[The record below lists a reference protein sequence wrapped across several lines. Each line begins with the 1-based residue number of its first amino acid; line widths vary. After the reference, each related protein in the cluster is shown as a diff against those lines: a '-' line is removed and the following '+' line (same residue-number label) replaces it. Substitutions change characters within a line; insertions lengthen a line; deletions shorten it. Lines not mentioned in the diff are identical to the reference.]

1 MKSASRRRFT
11 ALLFLSALCV
21 FAADPTF
28 MVRRVQNI
36 QPRPDGLT
44 LNAKAAF
51 YKPIFG
57 AGDKDAGQLRSI
69 ARYGELSVNRDGATA
84 VVSYPDE
91 EQVYFVLDG
100 NGTLTYAGQKVPLK
114 KDDVVF
120 FPPGV
125 KHGIANTSEAPIR
138 VVVMGFRIPK
148 AWPASPVTTLKMVN
162 AGEVQL
168 QEMPGHGKTSL
179 FRMLL
184 GPHNTPGPGKIPNQL
199 QVAQVVEGMY
209 VIEFAP
215 TGTNIP
221 HHHMMEEEIYYLIRG
236 HGDMVAGGGFD
247 GNEGRYPA
255 TAGDAY
261 FFRVNT
267 TVGFYGGNK
276 EGEPFSAVLAVRS
289 QYPFRFAE
297 KR

>member
-1 MKSASRRRFT
+1 MKGKCFVN
-11 ALLFLSALCV
+11 LLTLAYFGACCLS
-21 FAADPTF
+21 AADPTF
-28 MVRRVQNI
+28 MVRRVPNM
-36 QPRPDGLT
+36 QPQPDDLT
-44 LNAKAAF
+44 LNAKAAS
-51 YKPIFG
+51 YQPIFG

-69 ARYGELSVNRDGATA
+69 ARYGELNVGADGATA
-84 VVSYPDE
+84 VVSYPEE
-91 EQVYFVLDG
+91 EQVYFVLEG
-100 NGTLTYAGQKVPLK
+100 NGTLTYAQEKVPLK

-125 KHGIANTSEAPIR
+125 PHGVANTTAAPIR

-148 AWPASPVTTLKMVN
+148 GWPASPITGLKMVN
-162 AGEVQL
+162 TADVQL
-168 QEMPGHGKTSL
+168 QEMPSHGKTAL

-184 GPHNTPGPGKIPNQL
+184 GPHNTPGPGKIPNRL
-199 QVAQVVEGMY
+199 QVAQIIEGMY

-221 HHHMMEEEIYYLIRG
+221 HHHPMEEEIYYVLRG
-236 HGDMVAGGGFD
+236 HGDMVAGGGID
-247 GNEGRYPA
+247 GNEGRHPA
-255 TAGDAY
+255 TAGDVY
-261 FFRVNT
+261 FFRLNT

-276 EGEPFSAVLAVRS
+276 EGEAYSAVLAIRS